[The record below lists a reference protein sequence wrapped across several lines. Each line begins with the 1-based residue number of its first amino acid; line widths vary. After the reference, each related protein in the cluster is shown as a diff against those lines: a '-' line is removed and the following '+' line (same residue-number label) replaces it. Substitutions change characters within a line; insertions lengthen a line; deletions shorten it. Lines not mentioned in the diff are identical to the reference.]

1 MKKQENDKWLDE
13 LISQTINTSEPQF
26 DVEKWRR
33 EYPEEFQVL
42 KSRAEQKTSTIQAG
56 FWEVVLHNRLVKLA
70 AAVIIVAIG
79 LLIVHRIPHRHEPA
93 KVSKMPKS
101 PAEMLTMASL
111 NAAYRLGG
119 MEGVEKQ
126 YEEALELLGPR
137 PAKITVKELLAEFN
151 GT

>member
-13 LISQTINTSEPQF
+13 LISKTINTSEPQF
-26 DVEKWRR
+26 DVERWRGK
-33 EYPEEFQVL
+33 YPEEFQVL
-42 KSRAEQKTSTIQAG
+42 KSRAEQKASTIQAG

-79 LLIVHRIPHRHEPA
+79 LLIIHQIPHRHEPA
-93 KVSKMPKS
+93 KMSRMTKS

-111 NAAYRLGG
+111 EAAYRHGG
-119 MEGVEKQ
+119 MEEVERQ
-126 YEEALELLGPR
+126 FEEAMELLGPR